1 MSTLL
6 VADYQRRIAEL
17 LQYGGSANED
27 SIRKA
32 FARLLDDVARPH
44 DLRLI
49 EELEVVTSKGTKVY
63 PDGTL
68 KDALRLTHGYWE
80 AKDEHDDLDEEI
92 AKKRAKGYPSD
103 NILYED
109 SREAVLI
116 QNGQQVQR
124 VSLGGEPKL
133 IADLL
138 KTFVEF
144 ERAELGDFRRAIEQF
159 KVDMPKV
166 LEALRALIEAQQ
178 ADNKPFAKAL
188 KTFLKLCQSSI
199 NESVT
204 ADDVREMLI
213 QHVLTEDIFLRV
225 FGDSQFH
232 RENNIARE
240 LTKVAETFF
249 TGGVKKN
256 TLRGLESYYGAIR
269 EAAAG
274 IADHHEKQQFLK
286 AIYENFYKVYNPK
299 LADRLGVVYTPGEL
313 VRFMLDGVD
322 ALLHRHFGKTL
333 ASKNV
338 EILDPAVGTGTFI
351 TDLIEHLKAHPQ
363 ALKHKYKNEI
373 HCNEVAILPYYIANL
388 NIEFTYAQL
397 TKSYEEFPHI
407 CFVDT
412 LDNLA
417 FEQTHT
423 GQQLGLLG
431 SMSSENTDRIAKQNK
446 KKISVVIGNPPYNAN
461 QTNENDNNKNRL
473 YEGIDERI
481 KKTWIA
487 ASKAQKTKMYDMY
500 ARFFRWAAD
509 RVNSDGIIAFVT
521 NRSFIDSRTFDGFRL
536 EMAKEFDEAW
546 VVDLGGDV
554 RANPKLSGTT
564 HNVFGIQTG
573 VAISFWVKRH
583 RASLP
588 QRGRA
593 GVGASQGLAPLAG
606 RAPPSVPPGHLPPL
620 GGEDKARIF
629 YVRRPE
635 LETAADKLGWLSST
649 GFNEVAFEPV
659 TPDAKGNWI
668 NQADNDFDTLLP
680 LASKETKQTDSPAKE
695 RALFKLY
702 SLGVS
707 TNRDEWVYDDSA
719 EALASKMQWFVSR
732 YRQQK
737 KSRDFDGAIKWSEAL
752 KMRFEQGREEAF
764 DSVRVRSSLYRPFAR
779 RWYYDSSLFI
789 DRVGSK
795 EEIFPSRGLA
805 QNNHALMICAHPQLP
820 FTVHSVNA
828 LPDAGYSSRATL
840 MFPRYVYGAEGNRQD
855 NLTDWGVKQFEKH
868 YGNSLP
874 QRGRA
879 GEGVLFA
886 PPPVDPVTLARARAL
901 RGNLTEAENKL
912 WQVLRAAQLGA
923 KFRRQH
929 PLKPFI
935 LDFYCLEHRL
945 AIELDGGQHNDD
957 AVAELDAA
965 RTAWLEA
972 QGIRVLRFWND
983 EVLRNVEGVAQR
995 VVEVIAEL
1003 VAAPPP
1009 RPSPAGGG
1017 STARFVAGGGGTAER
1032 LITRERIFAYVYA
1045 VLHHPAYRAK
1055 YALNLKRELP
1065 RIPLYGEAADFK
1077 KWAAWGE
1084 QLLTLHTGFEQAAPF
1099 ALMRSEAPSPPAPLP
1114 QAGEGSQSAP
1124 KCKLKADKA
1133 AGCIEVDAATTLS
1146 GIPATAWDYKLG
1158 NRSALEWVLDQ
1169 YKEGTPR
1176 DPTIAAHFN
1185 TYRFADYKEHVIDL
1199 LQRVTTVS
1207 VETMRIVGQMPSA
1220 DATETLAAAR

>member
-6 VADYQRRIAEL
+6 VADYQRRLAEL
-17 LQYGGSANED
+17 QQYGGSANED

-116 QNGQQVQR
+116 QNGHEVQR
-124 VSLGGEPKL
+124 VSLTGEPKP

-138 KTFVEF
+138 KAFVEF
-144 ERAELGDFRRAIEQF
+144 ERAELADFRRAIEQF
-159 KVDMPKV
+159 KQDMPKV
-166 LEALRALIEAQQ
+166 LEALRALIEQQQ

-351 TDLIEHLKAHPQ
+351 TDLIEHLKAHPE

-473 YEGIDERI
+473 YEGVDARI
-481 KKTWIA
+481 KQTWIA

-509 RVNSDGIIAFVT
+509 RVNSDGVIAFVT

-554 RANPKLSGTT
+554 RANPKLSGIT

-573 VAISFWVKRH
+573 VAISFWVKQH
-583 RASLP
+583 RDPKSK
-588 QRGRA
+588 
-593 GVGASQGLAPLAG
+593 
-606 RAPPSVPPGHLPPL
+606 VPKPA
-620 GGEDKARIF
+620 ARVH

-635 LETAADKLGWLSST
+635 LETAVDKLGWLSST
-649 GFNEVAFEPV
+649 RFNEVAFEPV

-702 SLGVS
+702 SLGAS

-719 EALASKMQWFVSR
+719 EALSSKMEWFVAR
-732 YRQQK
+732 YGQQK
-737 KSRDFDGAIKWSEAL
+737 KGREFDEAIKWSEAL

-764 DSVRVRSSLYRPFAR
+764 DAARVRSSLYRPFVR
-779 RWYYDSSLFI
+779 RWLYDSALFI
-789 DRVGSK
+789 DRPGAKAETFPTVIPAKAGIQAVGAADSK
-795 EEIFPSRGLA
+795 HQKHRPAGDLDSRLRGNDEGFVNQALCLLSGERQPFSVLA
-805 QNNHALMICAHPQLP
+805 SFAVPNLNL
-820 FTVHSVNA
+820 
-828 LPDAGYSSRATL
+828 YSADPTQYLSL
-840 MFPRYVYGAEGNRQD
+840 YRYDAEGNRQD
-855 NLTDWGVKQFEKH
+855 NLTDWGVQQFEKH
-868 YGNSLP
+868 YGK
-874 QRGRA
+874 RA
-879 GEGVLFA
+879 G
-886 PPPVDPVTLARARAL
+886 
-901 RGNLTEAENKL
+901 
-912 WQVLRAAQLGA
+912 
-923 KFRRQH
+923 
-929 PLKPFI
+929 
-935 LDFYCLEHRL
+935 C
-945 AIELDGGQHNDD
+945 
-957 AVAELDAA
+957 
-965 RTAWLEA
+965 
-972 QGIRVLRFWND
+972 
-983 EVLRNVEGVAQR
+983 
-995 VVEVIAEL
+995 
-1003 VAAPPP
+1003 
-1009 RPSPAGGG
+1009 
-1017 STARFVAGGGGTAER
+1017 
-1032 LITRERIFAYVYA
+1032 TRERIFAYVYA
-1045 VLHHPAYRAK
+1045 VLHHSAYRSK

-1065 RIPLYGEAADFK
+1065 RIPLYGEAAEFK
-1077 KWAAWGE
+1077 QWAAWGE
-1084 QLLTLHTGFEQAAPF
+1084 QLLALHTGFEQAAPF
-1099 ALMRSEAPSPPAPLP
+1099 ALKRSDATGIE
-1114 QAGEGSQSAP
+1114 AP
-1124 KCKLKADKA
+1124 KCKLKADKLT
-1133 AGCIEVDAATTLS
+1133 GRIEVDAATTLI
-1146 GIPATAWDYKLG
+1146 GIPATAWEYKLG

-1199 LQRVTTVS
+1199 LIRVTTVS
-1207 VETMRIVGQMPSA
+1207 VETQRIVNSMPS
-1220 DATETLAAAR
+1220 E

>member
-1 MSTLL
+1 MSEIL
-6 VADYQRRIAEL
+6 VNDYQRRIAEL
-17 LQYGGSANED
+17 VQYGGSVNED

-109 SREAVLI
+109 SRQAVLI
-116 QNGQQVQR
+116 QNGHEVQR
-124 VSLGGEPKL
+124 VSLIGEPKA
-133 IADLL
+133 IAHLL
-138 KTFVEF
+138 KAFVEF

-159 KVDMPKV
+159 KLDMPKV
-166 LEALRALIEAQQ
+166 LEALRALIEEQQ
-178 ADNKPFAKAL
+178 AGNKPFAKAL
-188 KTFLKLCQSSI
+188 KTFLTLCQSSI

-204 ADDVREMLI
+204 PEDVREMLI
-213 QHVLTEDIFLRV
+213 QHILTEDIFLRV

-240 LTKVAETFF
+240 LTRVEETFF

-256 TLRGLESYYGAIR
+256 TLKGLESYYGAIR

-322 ALLHRHFGKTL
+322 TLLHRNFGKTL
-333 ASKNV
+333 ASKHV

-351 TDLIEHLKAHPQ
+351 TDLIEHLKAHPE

-388 NIEFTYAQL
+388 NIEFTYSQL

-431 SMSSENTDRIAKQNK
+431 SMSTENTDRIAKQNR

-461 QTNENDNNKNRL
+461 QANENDNNKNRL
-473 YEGIDERI
+473 YEGVDKRI
-481 KKTWIA
+481 KETWIA
-487 ASKAQKTKMYDMY
+487 ASNAQKTKMYDMY

-546 VVDLGGDV
+546 IVDLGGDV

-573 VAISFWVKRH
+573 VAISFWVKKH
-583 RASLP
+583 RDPKSKVKKDSAH
-588 QRGRA
+588 
-593 GVGASQGLAPLAG
+593 V
-606 RAPPSVPPGHLPPL
+606 H
-620 GGEDKARIF
+620 

-635 LETAADKLGWLSST
+635 LETAADKLSWLSSSR
-649 GFNEVAFEPV
+649 FSEVSFEPI

-668 NQADNDFDTLLP
+668 NQADNDFDSLLP
-680 LASKETKQTDSPAKE
+680 LASKETKQADSSAKE

-719 EALASKMQWFVSR
+719 EMLANKMKWFISR
-732 YRQQK
+732 YDRQK
-737 KSRDFDGAIKWSEAL
+737 KSDEFDDGIKWSRNL
-752 KMRFEQGREEAF
+752 KRKFEQGREEKF
-764 DSVRVRSSLYRPFAR
+764 DELRARSSLYRPFVR
-779 RWYYDSSLFI
+779 RWLYDSALFV
-789 DRVGSK
+789 DEAGAK
-795 EEIFPSRGLA
+795 TETFPSS
-805 QNNHALMICAHPQLP
+805 
-820 FTVHSVNA
+820 HSRSLGSDKQPNVAIN
-828 LPDAGYSSRATL
+828 
-840 MFPRYVYGAEGNRQD
+840 VYGISSTWPLAALASSVISDLNLLKQGNGGTFVFPLYRYTSEGQRQD
-855 NLTDWGVKQFEKH
+855 NLTDWGVKQFDKH
-868 YGNSLP
+868 YGK
-874 QRGRA
+874 RA
-879 GEGVLFA
+879 G
-886 PPPVDPVTLARARAL
+886 
-901 RGNLTEAENKL
+901 
-912 WQVLRAAQLGA
+912 
-923 KFRRQH
+923 
-929 PLKPFI
+929 
-935 LDFYCLEHRL
+935 C
-945 AIELDGGQHNDD
+945 
-957 AVAELDAA
+957 
-965 RTAWLEA
+965 
-972 QGIRVLRFWND
+972 
-983 EVLRNVEGVAQR
+983 
-995 VVEVIAEL
+995 
-1003 VAAPPP
+1003 
-1009 RPSPAGGG
+1009 
-1017 STARFVAGGGGTAER
+1017 
-1032 LITRERIFAYVYA
+1032 TRERIFAYVYA
-1045 VLHHPAYRAK
+1045 VLQHPAYRKK
-1055 YALNLKRELP
+1055 YALNLNRELP
-1065 RIPLYGEAADFK
+1065 RVPFYGDSAGFNQWAD
-1077 KWAAWGE
+1077 WGE
-1084 QLLTLHTGFEQAAPF
+1084 RLLMLHTGFEAAETF
-1099 ALMRSEAPSPPAPLP
+1099 ALKRVDVSRG
-1114 QAGEGSQSAP
+1114 GEP
-1124 KCKLKADKA
+1124 KCKLKADKI
-1133 AGCIEVDAATTLS
+1133 AGRIEIDAETSLS
-1146 GIPATAWDYKLG
+1146 GIPAIAWDYKLA

-1169 YKEGTPR
+1169 YKESMPR
-1176 DPTIAAHFN
+1176 DPNIAEHFN
-1185 TYRFADYKEHVIDL
+1185 TYHFSDYKERVIDL
-1199 LQRVTTVS
+1199 LMRVTTVS
-1207 VETMRIVGQMPSA
+1207 VETMRIVNAMPTC
-1220 DATETLAAAR
+1220 D